1 MSDDIVRIEKLENGY
16 EVEVCSPKISK
27 ANASAK
33 PTVVYQSPWKGYA
46 FTTKEEVITFLT
58 KVLDKLSPE
67 VEDDEFGS
75 SFDEAVSTEE

>member
-27 ANASAK
+27 ANAGAK
-33 PTVVYQSPWKGYA
+33 AVYQSPWKGYA
-46 FTTKEEVITFLT
+46 FTTPEEVVAFLS

>member
-1 MSDDIVRIEKLENGY
+1 MSDDIVRIEKLGNGY

-27 ANASAK
+27 ANDRPKAA
-33 PTVVYQSPWKGYA
+33 YQSPWKGYA
-46 FTTKEEVITFLT
+46 FTTKEEVIAFLT

-75 SFDEAVSTEE
+75 AFDEAVSTEE